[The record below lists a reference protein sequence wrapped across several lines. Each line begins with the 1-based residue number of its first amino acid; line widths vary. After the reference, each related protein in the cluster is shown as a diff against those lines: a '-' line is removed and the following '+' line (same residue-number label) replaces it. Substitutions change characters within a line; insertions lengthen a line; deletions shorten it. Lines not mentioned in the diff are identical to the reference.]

1 MRNLANQTVTSES
14 ILVSDKA
21 ADAYDA
27 LGPDLVLRDCTVTFS
42 IPARMMGLVDVRFF
56 NCRIVAKRAL
66 SGIHWANCFF
76 ERCTF
81 EGTFSDCTFGHV
93 PAVYAEMGNLIGGDF
108 SRATLN
114 GVTFRGTDAS
124 QIIFPAWPCFTLLDP
139 VGSHALD
146 AMLPHHEWRYYAE
159 ALTDSPADT
168 TAVTAL
174 ASYVVKRYGGS
185 EAELHDILAGNPD
198 VIM

>member
-1 MRNLANQTVTSES
+1 MRNLANQSIVGES
-14 ILVSDKA
+14 IVVSDKG
-21 ADAYDA
+21 ADSYDA

-42 IPARMMGLVDVRFF
+42 IAARMMGLVDVRFI

-66 SGIHWANCFF
+66 AGIHWANCSF

-81 EGTFSDCTFGHV
+81 EGTFSNCTFGHV
-93 PAVYAEMGNLIGGDF
+93 PTVYAEMGNLIGGDF

-124 QIIFPAWPCFTLLDP
+124 RIIFPSWPCFTLLNP
-139 VGSHALD
+139 TGSHALD
-146 AMLPHHEWRYYAE
+146 AMLPLHEWRYYAE
-159 ALTDSPADT
+159 ALADSPPDA

-174 ASYVVKRYGGS
+174 AGYVVKHYGGS
-185 EAELHDILAGNPD
+185 EAELRSVLAGNRD
-198 VIM
+198 IIM